1 MRAWMPWIILTV
13 FVFAWGTQGF
23 KNIFDVRPALDPVTH
38 AVKLDPQGKPLNEA
52 NPIFSRR

>member
-23 KNIFDVRPALDPVTH
+23 KNMFDTRRDRPVTQS
-38 AVKLDPQGKPLNEA
+38 AKLDPQGKPVREA
-52 NPIFSRR
+52 NPIFARR